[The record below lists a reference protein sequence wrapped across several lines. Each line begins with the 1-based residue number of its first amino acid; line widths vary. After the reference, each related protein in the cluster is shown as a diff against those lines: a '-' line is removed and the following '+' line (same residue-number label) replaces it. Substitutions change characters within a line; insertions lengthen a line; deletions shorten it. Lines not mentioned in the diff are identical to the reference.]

1 MARNDLGFIVWNS
14 NEEKTMNLN
23 LVKLPRMVSMSMI
36 LTLSRALV

>member
-23 LVKLPRMVSMSMI
+23 LVTPPRMV
-36 LTLSRALV
+36 